1 METQDDKNT
10 SLSNRKPETNLR
22 NGRALGGIVIATIGA
37 LLLLKQIDIGLPY
50 WLFKWQMIPIA
61 IGVYVGARQ
70 NFRNLQF
77 LIPIAIGSVFLLEDI
92 VPDLSIRQ
100 YFWPV
105 LIIVVGLVMILKPRR
120 SKRSEEY
127 WKRFGDQNTE
137 RTSEDHIDSTTIFG
151 GTKKNII
158 SKDFKG
164 GESFCMFGGAELNL
178 MQADIHGRIVIELT
192 QIFGGTKLVIPPHWK
207 LQTEE
212 MVSIFGG
219 LDDKRPIMSN
229 TSVDDSKVLV
239 LRGTCIFGGIDIK
252 SY

>member
-1 METQDDKNT
+1 METQDNKNT
-10 SLSNRKPETNLR
+10 SLATEKNNNNFR
-22 NGRALGGIVIATIGA
+22 NGRALGGIVIITVGT
-37 LLLLKQIDIGLPY
+37 LLLVKKMGIDLPG
-50 WLFKWQMIPIA
+50 WLFSFPMIPIV
-61 IGVYVGARQ
+61 IGIYIGARHR
-70 NFRNLQF
+70 FRNLQW
-77 LIPIAIGSVFLLEDI
+77 LIPVAIGVVLLIANEVDMDI
-92 VPDLSIRQ
+92 HRYI
-100 YFWPV
+100 WPM
-105 LIIVVGLVMILKPRR
+105 IIIGVGLAMILRPGK

-127 WKRFGDQNTE
+127 WRDFGAQNNE
-137 RTSEDHIDSTTIFG
+137 RSSEDYIDSTTIFG

-164 GESFCMFGGAELNL
+164 GESFCMFGGAEINL
-178 MQADIHGRIVIELT
+178 MQADINGRVVIELT

-219 LDDKRPIMSN
+219 LDDKRPIVQNS
-229 TSVDDSKVLV
+229 SVDDSKVLV